1 MTASHPGE
9 IIRQDRDTPLPPPPP
24 SSFAERSCRTF
35 EHDLGQRQGSLRAA
49 PFRAQVGAGAQLLH
63 RGARRSPPQVREPFR
78 RRVAAVPE
86 DLEHE
91 ALERLG
97 APERAV
103 ASCGQE
109 TGHQLRRRGR
119 GVRPHGLAECV
130 MPVQVSREVS
140 EPRGVVQES
149 VERSGDGFP
158 ILAPGGF
165 LGEGAGIVQ
174 HPLLE
179 ISSDEG
185 WR

>member
-1 MTASHPGE
+1 
-9 IIRQDRDTPLPPPPP
+9 
-24 SSFAERSCRTF
+24 
-35 EHDLGQRQGSLRAA
+35 
-49 PFRAQVGAGAQLLH
+49 
-63 RGARRSPPQVREPFR
+63 
-78 RRVAAVPE
+78 
-86 DLEHE
+86 
-91 ALERLG
+91 
-97 APERAV
+97 
-103 ASCGQE
+103 
-109 TGHQLRRRGR
+109 
-119 GVRPHGLAECV
+119 